1 MLSSST
7 VNHEKI
13 IGEVDKMVRVT
24 QSVAR
29 QRLGDVAEDKQFW
42 CQNGQVFKNL
52 HDMEIAFG
60 QMGDDTFRYHASE
73 AKNDFSNWV
82 RDVIGDEKLA
92 GDLQKSTTPT
102 QTGKAITNR
111 IAWLRS
117 KI

>member
-1 MLSSST
+1 
-7 VNHEKI
+7 
-13 IGEVDKMVRVT
+13 MVRVT

-29 QRLGDVAEDKQFW
+29 QRLGDVAEDEQFW

-52 HDMEIAFG
+52 RDMEIAFD

-92 GDLQKSTTPT
+92 RDLQKSANHA
-102 QTGKAITNR
+102 QAGKAIASR

>member
-1 MLSSST
+1 
-7 VNHEKI
+7 
-13 IGEVDKMVRVT
+13 MVRVT

-29 QRLGDVAEDKQFW
+29 QRLGDVASDKQFW

-52 HDMEIAFG
+52 RDMEIAFG

-92 GDLQKSTTPT
+92 RDLQKSTVPT
-102 QTGKAITNR
+102 QAGKAVASRN
-111 IAWLRS
+111 AWLRS